1 MITET
6 NPVLRA
12 AGSIVVEMLGCKIKE
27 MTGDRYPNWRRR
39 ISEKQ
44 NVLQKS

>member
-12 AGSIVVEMLGCKIKE
+12 AGSIVFEMLGCKIKE
-27 MTGDRYPNWRRR
+27 MTGDRHPNWRRR

-44 NVLQKS
+44 KVLQKS